1 VAGPLADQRA
11 REATARSFRLAATQV
26 EAAEELGT
34 ARVVL
39 VQILRRLREDGVF
52 EVPRRGQ
59 YIIRDRARLAQMV
72 AS

>member
-1 VAGPLADQRA
+1 
-11 REATARSFRLAATQV
+11 V